1 MNKIFLIFKNE
12 LFSTLKRKGF
22 IITTLALPVLG
33 ILAILVYQLVL
44 GIVQPSKS
52 TEVTKVGYVDKVGV
66 FGDYT
71 RYDKLELVAYDSTD
85 GANQALVKGEIQE
98 YFVIPETYIASGQI
112 TRYSMKTEIEAPSNV
127 VFATRSFLVGNL
139 LKDKVSPEIAARVNS
154 PVALSTVVLDKSG
167 QVSDGKGGMEGY
179 LIAYL
184 FSILLIMSIFT
195 ASGYLLQGLSEEKE
209 NRVMEIL
216 LSSVSTR
223 QLITGKVLAL
233 GVAGLV
239 QIVVWLISG
248 YALIQMASSSIG
260 GFFTTMTFPPE
271 VIVLSLV
278 YFILGYFLYAILM
291 AGVGAIAPTQRD
303 GQQMSMIFTMFGA
316 IPYFLMPFII
326 ENGQHFVTKILTF
339 FPLTAPLTIM
349 MRINSGIPLWEI
361 LVSVSLLAL
370 SIWGSLILASRVFRI
385 YLLMYGKAPGW
396 KEIFKSL
403 RQAG

>member
-1 MNKIFLIFKNE
+1 MNKTAIIFKNE
-12 LFSTLKRKGF
+12 LLTTLKRKGF
-22 IITTLALPVLG
+22 IITTLALPALG
-33 ILAILVYQLVL
+33 ILAILIFQL
-44 GIVQPSKS
+44 ISSFMKPPVQ
-52 TEVTKVGYVDKVGV
+52 TAVTRVGYVDQVGI
-66 FGDYT
+66 FAGYT
-71 RYDKLELVAYDSTD
+71 QYDKLELVQYASPQE
-85 GANQALVKGEIQE
+85 ANAALVAGQVQE
-98 YFVIPETYIASGQI
+98 YFVIPDNYVASGMI
-112 TRYSMKTEIEAPSNV
+112 NRYSTKTELEPPSNV
-127 VFATRSFLVGNL
+127 VNATRSFLVNNL
-139 LKDKVSPEIAARVNS
+139 LKDKVSGETALRVSYPLN
-154 PVALSTVVLDKSG
+154 LTNTVLDKSG
-167 QVSDGKGGMEGY
+167 GVSAGQGGFGAY
-179 LIAYL
+179 IISYL

-233 GVAGLV
+233 GVAGLI
-239 QIVVWLISG
+239 QIVVWLASG
-248 YALIQMASSSIG
+248 YALMRTASSSIG
-260 GFFTTMTFPPE
+260 GFFTNLSFPPE
-271 VIVLSLV
+271 VIILSLI

-303 GQQMSMIFTMFGA
+303 GQQMSVIFTLCGS

-326 ENGQHFVTKILTF
+326 ENGDHIVTKILTI

-361 LVSVSLLAL
+361 LVSVAVLVLA
-370 SIWGSLILASRVFRI
+370 IWGSLLLASRVFRI

-396 KEIFKSL
+396 REVVKSL